1 MRANGM
7 SKRAVAGLSL
17 LVSLAALVCLVITL
31 GGSASAFN
39 GLSWATFQAQ
49 ETATP
54 APTPRAVASKVE
66 AFYQGDPSAGWDSSA
81 QYQTW
86 WESACSPAALTM
98 ALRAWGAD
106 VHIGEVLDRLI
117 ALKAITPENGLLHAD
132 ALTLV
137 AKGFGFQAVTF
148 WKWTLEDV
156 AQVTGQGVP
165 VLIDVV
171 DAKQQTPYPAFVV
184 GHWLVVV
191 HVSADQVE
199 VRDSSGYHIHSL
211 STSLFHTLFTGIG
224 VVLWQGTPLSL
235 P

>member
-1 MRANGM
+1 M
-7 SKRAVAGLSL
+7 SKRVVAGLSL
-17 LVSLAALVCLVITL
+17 LISLVALVCLMMSL
-31 GGSASAFN
+31 GGAASAFG
-39 GLSWATFQAQ
+39 GLSWATFQAPG
-49 ETATP
+49 TATP
-54 APTPRAVASKVE
+54 APTPRPAASRVQ
-66 AFYQGDPSAGWDSSA
+66 AFYQGDPSAGWDSSQ
-81 QYQTW
+81 QYKLW

-117 ALKAITPENGLLHAD
+117 ALKAITPENGLLHAN
-132 ALTLV
+132 ALTTV
-137 AKGFGFQAVTF
+137 AKGYGFQAITF
-148 WKWTLEDV
+148 WKWTLKDV

-165 VLIDVV
+165 VLIDIV

-184 GHWLVVV
+184 GHWMVVV

-199 VRDSSGYHIHSL
+199 VRDSSGYRIHSL
-211 STSLFHTLFTGIG
+211 SLSLFHTLFTGIG